1 MKTTNLSFDIDDLD
15 LTEKEIDQFMMQ
27 LDDYFHEDKC
37 ECGGQ
42 KAKTTHSDWCPCYK
56 KTK

>member
-1 MKTTNLSFDIDDLD
+1 MKPNGLTFGTDDLD
-15 LTEKEIDQFMMQ
+15 LTEKEIDQFTIQ